1 MNKVILIGRLVR
13 DPDIRMGTNDT
24 KIAKYT
30 LAVDRPYRKN
40 NERTADFINCVALGH
55 NGEFAEKYLHKGTK
69 IAVTGSWQTGN
80 YPDRDGKK
88 IYTNDCLVE
97 SHEFVESKKSQSE
110 QPLNTQADVNDTEN
124 FMDVP
129 AFTEDDDLPFS

>member
-13 DPDIRMGTNDT
+13 DPDIRIGTNDT
-24 KIAKYT
+24 KIARYT

-40 NERTADFINCVALGH
+40 NERTTDFINCVALGH

-80 YPDRDGKK
+80 YPDRNGKK
-88 IYTNDCLVE
+88 IYTNDCFVE

-110 QPLNTQADVNDTEN
+110 QPPNIQADVNDAEN

-129 AFTEDDDLPFS
+129 AFMEDDDLPFS